1 MHKMPGEGKGKYRR
15 SREKKQEQKQKYSVE
30 HKEDIKEQHRK
41 YNKEYRQ
48 IEVWCDICKCKV
60 KKCRA
65 SKHLQTQKHI
75 NSEKQKKEEEEKLS
89 KMTDEEKD
97 EYLKVQKLQKI
108 LQKVISEVKL
118 WYSVI
123 IKKWHFLIMKMFD
136 FTFVTFSVKSFEV
149 LHWGMGG
156 LETVLKVKILRT
168 FW

>member
-1 MHKMPGEGKGKYRR
+1 MEQKYCNKCNATKISDEFHDINKYCIRCLEKERDNYRR
-15 SREKKQEQKQKYSVE
+15 NKEKKQEQKQKYYVE

-75 NSEKQKKEEEEKLS
+75 NNEKQKKEEEEKLS

-108 LQKVISEVKL
+108 LQKVRPYFRS
-118 WYSVI
+118 
-123 IKKWHFLIMKMFD
+123 
-136 FTFVTFSVKSFEV
+136 
-149 LHWGMGG
+149 
-156 LETVLKVKILRT
+156 
-168 FW
+168 